1 METHTSNA
9 SSSTID
15 PPNAPPVAPEAVKAV
30 RRFNRFFTRC
40 VGVLDPYLGSDL
52 SLTDVRV
59 LYELAHRDMPVASEL
74 ARDLGLDGG
83 YLSRILRR
91 FEATGWISRS
101 ASTRDARQ
109 SVLTL
114 TAAGREAFEPL
125 QQRSRDE
132 AAALLAPLPPARRQ
146 EVVDAMQRIEALLAP
161 ASTPQGPAKVAVLRD
176 PVPGDMGWV
185 VQQHGETYW
194 REYGWDARFEA
205 LVADI
210 AAQFVTKFQPQWE
223 RCWIAEL
230 DGERVGAVF
239 VVRKSPTVAQLRM
252 LILSPKARGL
262 GLGARLTDE
271 CIAFARAKG
280 YKKMVL
286 WTNSCLA
293 AARGIYAKRGFQ
305 LAQSEPYEGFGQ
317 QLVGE
322 HWELKL

>member
-1 METHTSNA
+1 MSTNLSPASTS
-9 SSSTID
+9 TTGT
-15 PPNAPPVAPEAVKAV
+15 PVSADAVKAV
-30 RRFNRFFTRC
+30 RRFNRFFTRR
-40 VGVLDPYLGSDL
+40 VGVLDPYLGSNL

-59 LYELAHRDMPVASEL
+59 LYELAHRDAPVASEL
-74 ARDLGLDGG
+74 ARELGLDGG

-91 FEATGWISRS
+91 FEAAGWIRRS
-101 ASTRDARQ
+101 ASERDARQ
-109 SVLTL
+109 SVLAL
-114 TAAGREAFEPL
+114 TPAGRDAFEPL

-146 EVVDAMQRIEALLAP
+146 EVVHAMQRIEALLEP
-161 ASTPQGPAKVAVLRD
+161 ANTPALPPKVALLRD
-176 PVPGDMGWV
+176 PMPGDLGWV
-185 VQQHGETYW
+185 VQQHGEIYW
-194 REYGWDARFEA
+194 REYGWDSRFEA

-210 AAQFVTKFQPQWE
+210 AAQFVRKFQPEWE

-230 DGERVGAVF
+230 EGERVGAVF
-239 VVRKSPTVAQLRM
+239 VVRKSATTAQLRM

-286 WTNSCLA
+286 WTNSCLT
-293 AARGIYAKRGFQ
+293 AARGIYAQRGFT
-305 LAQSEPYEGFGQ
+305 LVKSEPYEGFGQ

-322 HWELKL
+322 TWELKLGRG

>member
-1 METHTSNA
+1 MSPDPSPTGTSPTTN
-9 SSSTID
+9 T
-15 PPNAPPVAPEAVKAV
+15 PVSADAVKAV
-30 RRFNRFFTRC
+30 RRFNRFFTRR

-59 LYELAHRDMPVASEL
+59 LYELAHRDAPVASEL
-74 ARDLGLDGG
+74 ARELGLDAG

-91 FEATGWISRS
+91 FEAADWIRRN
-101 ASTRDARQ
+101 ASERDARQ

-114 TAAGREAFEPL
+114 TPAGRDAFEPL

-132 AAALLAPLPPARRQ
+132 AAALLAPLPSARRQ
-146 EVVDAMQRIEALLAP
+146 EVVDAMQRIEALLKPANAP
-161 ASTPQGPAKVAVLRD
+161 ALPPKMALLRD
-176 PVPGDMGWV
+176 PAPGDIGWV
-185 VQQHGETYW
+185 VQQHGEIYW
-194 REYGWDARFEA
+194 REYGWDSRFEA

-210 AAQFVTKFQPQWE
+210 AAQFVRKFQPEWE

-230 DGERVGAVF
+230 EGERVGAVF
-239 VVRKSPTVAQLRM
+239 VVRKSATTAQLRM

-286 WTNSCLA
+286 WTNSCLT
-293 AARGIYAKRGFQ
+293 AARGIYAQRGFT
-305 LAQSEPYEGFGQ
+305 LVKSEPYEGFGQ
-317 QLVGE
+317 GLVGE
-322 HWELKL
+322 TWELKLGQG